1 MKKLIAVLI
10 LVISCTLVFAACSST
25 EDDNVTGGAKETLVI
40 YNWADYMD
48 LTVQDDFCAYY
59 EEVTGNSLEIVYSTF
74 DTNEIMLTQILKG
87 EAQVDLICPS
97 EYAIQKLATSNALQ
111 KIDTSVLSQYEVDN
125 NLGNIYS
132 PIYDS
137 INATFTETYEGT
149 NRLSDYLVPYMWGT
163 LGILYNASAVSEEEL
178 EESGWGILWNKLGLE
193 SIQNKIT
200 LKDSV
205 RDVYV
210 AAVLYLKEEGRLP
223 EEYDNLSVQQLINTV
238 DGTLL
243 ALVEEAL
250 EEQKTALKGY
260 EVDEGKSDVLK
271 EETLVSLAWSGDAMW
286 VIELAAEDDVE
297 IGYYVPDVGANLWF
311 DGWVIPKNANNSL
324 AATMF
329 INYCCDP
336 LIAMRNQ
343 IEIGYTSAVDKT
355 VLQASPDAM
364 DYLIE
369 VYEFEDEDY
378 ATDYDLT
385 DPSVLDTLI
394 NEEEAYISASFFMD
408 EGRYP
413 EITDKLGV
421 MKDFGAQNESAVK
434 MWSRVKSFSKFPWQ
448 ALVIGLG
455 LVAGIV
461 VFIVIY
467 YFFLNK
473 KLSRRYISK

>member
-10 LVISCTLVFAACSST
+10 LVISFTLIFAACTSSG
-25 EDDNVTGGAKETLVI
+25 EDNSTVGAKETLVI

-48 LTVQDDFCAYY
+48 LTVLDDFCAYY
-59 EEVTGNSLEIVYSTF
+59 EDVTGNSLEIVYSTF

-97 EYAIQKLATSNALQ
+97 EYAIQKLATANALQ
-111 KIDTSVLSQYEVDN
+111 AIDVGTLQEYGIDS
-125 NLGNIYS
+125 NLGNIYA
-132 PIYDS
+132 PIYNS
-137 INATFTETYEGT
+137 INSTFSETYEGT
-149 NRLSDYLVPYMWGT
+149 NKLSDYLVPYMWGT
-163 LGILYNASAVSEEEL
+163 LGILYNASSVTEEEL
-178 EESGWGILWNKLGLE
+178 EESGWGILWNKLNIE
-193 SIQNKIT
+193 AIQNKIT

-223 EEYDNLSVQQLINTV
+223 EEYDSLSIQQLINTV
-238 DGTLL
+238 DDTLL

-250 EEQKTALKGY
+250 QEQKSALKGY
-260 EVDEGKSDVLK
+260 EVDEGKSDVIK

-286 VIELAAEDDVE
+286 VIELAAEDGVN
-297 IGYYVPDVGANLWF
+297 IGYYVPEIGANLWF

-336 LIAMRNQ
+336 VIAMRNQ
-343 IEIGYTSAVDKT
+343 IEIGYTSAVDKA
-355 VLQASPDAM
+355 VLQASPEAM

-378 ATDYDLT
+378 AADYDLT
-385 DPSVLDTLI
+385 DPSVLDTLV
-394 NEEEAYISASFFMD
+394 NEDEAYISASFFMD

-421 MKDFGAQNESAVK
+421 MKDFGANNESAVA
-434 MWSRVKSFSKFPWQ
+434 MWSRVKSFSKFPWE
-448 ALVIGLG
+448 ALVIC
-455 LVAGIV
+455 AGAVCAIALAIV
-461 VFIVIY
+461 VY
-467 YFFLNK
+467 YFVLNK
-473 KLSRRYISK
+473 KRSRRYISK